1 MPSKLLRRRY
11 AAMQVNAASPFP
23 QAVSDVPLSAF
34 ALFLSASRNRGCK
47 RRPFAQQ
54 NVLHFRT

>member
-11 AAMQVNAASPFP
+11 AAMQVNAANPFP
-23 QAVSDVPLSAF
+23 QAVSDVPLSSF
-34 ALFLSASRNRGCK
+34 RIILSAAEITAVSAAHS
-47 RRPFAQQ
+47 PQQ